1 MSKPLFIGV
10 AGNIGA
16 GKTTLTEKLSD
27 AIQFQPVYESVVDNP
42 YLQDFYGN
50 MNRWSFNL
58 QVYFLYHRFQSQVDL
73 LKSNKNFIQ
82 DRTIYEDK
90 EIFARNLFNIDSM
103 DKRDWETYKQL
114 YLSMLGFIKK
124 PDLIIYLKT
133 STDVLMSRI
142 KKRKRNFE
150 KEISPEYIYR
160 LNVYYDQWI
169 DSLSR
174 DEVLIFNTDNFN
186 IFKDHIIFEELVE
199 LIEKRLKLVK

>member
-1 MSKPLFIGV
+1 MSKPIFIGV

-160 LNVYYDQWI
+160 LNVYYDKWI

-186 IFKDHIIFEELVE
+186 IFKDHVVFEELVE

>member
-1 MSKPLFIGV
+1 MSEPLFIGV

-16 GKTTLTEKLSD
+16 GKTTLTEKLS
-27 AIQFQPVYESVVDNP
+27 AALNFQPVYESVVDNP

-90 EIFARNLFNIDSM
+90 EIFAHNLFNIDSM

-114 YLSMLGFIKK
+114 YSSMLNFIKK
-124 PDLIIYLKT
+124 PNLIIYLKT

-169 DSLSR
+169 DSLSK

-186 IFKDHIIFEELVE
+186 IFNDHIIFEELVE
-199 LIEKRLKLVK
+199 LVEKRLKIVK

>member
-1 MSKPLFIGV
+1 MSKPIFIGV

-90 EIFARNLFNIDSM
+90 EIFARNLFNIDYM
-103 DKRDWETYKQL
+103 EKRYWETY
-114 YLSMLGFIKK
+114 IC
-124 PDLIIYLKT
+124 
-133 STDVLMSRI
+133 
-142 KKRKRNFE
+142 
-150 KEISPEYIYR
+150 
-160 LNVYYDQWI
+160 
-169 DSLSR
+169 
-174 DEVLIFNTDNFN
+174 
-186 IFKDHIIFEELVE
+186 
-199 LIEKRLKLVK
+199 

>member
-1 MSKPLFIGV
+1 MSKPIFIGV

-103 DKRDWETYKQL
+103 EKRDWETYKQL

-150 KEISPEYIYR
+150 KEILPEYIYR

>member
-50 MNRWSFNL
+50 MSRWSFNL

-90 EIFARNLFNIDSM
+90 EIFARNLFNIDAM
-103 DKRDWETYKQL
+103 DKRDWNTYKQL
-114 YLSMLGFIKK
+114 YSSMLDFIEK

-169 DSLSR
+169 DTLSR

-186 IFKDHIIFEELVE
+186 IFKDHIIFKELVE

>member
-1 MSKPLFIGV
+1 
-10 AGNIGA
+10 
-16 GKTTLTEKLSD
+16 
-27 AIQFQPVYESVVDNP
+27 
-42 YLQDFYGN
+42 

-103 DKRDWETYKQL
+103 EKRDWETYKQL

>member
-1 MSKPLFIGV
+1 MSKPIFIGV

-186 IFKDHIIFEELVE
+186 IFKDHVVFEELVE